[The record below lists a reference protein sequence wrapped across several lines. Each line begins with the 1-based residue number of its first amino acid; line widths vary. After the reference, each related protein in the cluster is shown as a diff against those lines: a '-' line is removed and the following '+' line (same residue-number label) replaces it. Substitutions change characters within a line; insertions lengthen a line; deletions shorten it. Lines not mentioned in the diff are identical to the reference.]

1 MGLFL
6 NENIT
11 FVKEMGYDITNALIF
26 REGGIIFFF
35 NTEIMFLI
43 VGSFL

>member
-11 FVKEMGYDITNALIF
+11 FIKEMGYDIANALIF
-26 REGGIIFFF
+26 REGGIIFL

>member
-26 REGGIIFFF
+26 REGGIIFF
-35 NTEIMFLI
+35 NTEIMSLI